1 MNWNGSQSE
10 PDTRTSLV
18 TTTSDLKNPIKNL
31 KVSTAKILFN
41 VINSTT
47 QFISPLLRPRV
58 LPWWR
63 RRNGGSL
70 QFNPCGCG
78 QRASSKYH
86 ISPLQVQATL
96 VWCRREKRHLT
107 RLRRVMTGQQLK
119 TATRSYLR
127 FLRSKSFAYY
137 TERICEVHHPE
148 RRWKLIKEASGL
160 GRNPQRSVTPSPKDY
175 SSYLND
181 KLRGICE
188 STAGA
193 PPPGFSTLIDIELN
207 QLHPTSVDEVVMLI
221 HSLPNKQCG
230 LDPIPTWLLK
240 KLSLVL
246 APFLVR
252 LFNSSLSTGY
262 VPSSFKI
269 AQVRPMIK
277 KATLDPHQSSSYRP
291 ISNLSVIS
299 KLLERLVLRRLVNY
313 LNCNALLPATQ
324 SAYRRHHSTETAVL
338 KVVSD
343 IRSAVDLGS
352 VSLLLLLDMSAAFDT
367 VDTWDTSKQIGK
379 IIRSTSGGT
388 WMGQILPH
396 W

>member
-1 MNWNGSQSE
+1 MSPSE
-10 PDTRTSLV
+10 LLSCSRMATPGYDQ
-18 TTTSDLKNPIKNL
+18 
-31 KVSTAKILFN
+31 
-41 VINSTT
+41 INSKT
-47 QFISPLLRPRV
+47 QFISLMWRPRV
-58 LPWWR
+58 LPDDVDEMADLY
-63 RRNGGSL
+63 NSTLDVVNSL
-70 QFNPCGCG
+70 LPNITSHPYRYKEPWFDVG
-78 QRASSKYH
+78 
-86 ISPLQVQATL
+86 
-96 VWCRREKRHLT
+96 CRREKQHLT
-107 RLRRVMTGQQLK
+107 RLRRVTTGQQLK

-127 FLRSKSFAYY
+127 FLRSKRRAYY

-181 KLRGICE
+181 KLRGMCE

-252 LFNSSLSTGY
+252 LFNSSLSTGH

-269 AQVRPMIK
+269 AQVWPMIK
-277 KATLDPHQSSSYRP
+277 KATLDPHQPSSYRP

-313 LNCNALLPATQ
+313 LNCNALLRQPN
-324 SAYRRHHSTETAVL
+324 
-338 KVVSD
+338 
-343 IRSAVDLGS
+343 
-352 VSLLLLLDMSAAFDT
+352 LLT
-367 VDTWDTSKQIGK
+367 VD
-379 IIRSTSGGT
+379 IIPLIR
-388 WMGQILPH
+388 QF
-396 W
+396 